1 MFTLISTC
9 HNCGSNI
16 LNERETKG
24 RLKKWCSDSCR
35 HQWRYKN
42 DPNYKPKQV
51 QRNTYERQKRVSYER
66 KWQAIQ
72 NKGGKCQQC
81 GENRPAMLCFHHRDP
96 SQKELNL
103 DARRF
108 GNTKYETLKEEIDK
122 CDLLCHNC
130 HQELHNGNSWDQ
142 FLQTLV

>member
-35 HQWRYKN
+35 QQWRYKN

-66 KWQAIQ
+66 KWEAIQ
-72 NKGGKCQQC
+72 SKGGK
-81 GENRPAMLCFHHRDP
+81 RPRNIL
-96 SQKELNL
+96 
-103 DARRF
+103 
-108 GNTKYETLKEEIDK
+108 
-122 CDLLCHNC
+122 
-130 HQELHNGNSWDQ
+130 
-142 FLQTLV
+142 